1 MARNAR
7 TAAVT
12 RHSSP
17 SASDDSPSTATQ
29 LPKDRFAKCLEDAA
43 QSVFSTM
50 CGMPL
55 KRDDGIA
62 PADVIDQPHV
72 SGIISLTGSFKSNV
86 ILNLHLDVVF
96 GAAEG
101 MLGMEV
107 DTIDNDVL
115 DLVRELTNMVAGKSK
130 ERLDLVG
137 VSLGLPTVVAGTC
150 HRIALKSDTSIDS
163 LAFLSPCG
171 PLLIEYCVQNG

>member
-1 MARNAR
+1 M
-7 TAAVT
+7 
-12 RHSSP
+12 
-17 SASDDSPSTATQ
+17 
-29 LPKDRFAKCLEDAA
+29 
-43 QSVFSTM
+43 FSTM

-55 KRDDGIA
+55 KRDDAIESA
-62 PADVIDQPHV
+62 AIIDHPHV

-86 ILNLHLDVVF
+86 ILNLHQDVVF
-96 GAAEG
+96 GAAEA

-107 DTIDNDVL
+107 NAMDHDVL

-130 ERLDLVG
+130 ERLNLVG
-137 VSLGLPTVVAGTC
+137 VSLGLPTVVAGQC